1 VWKKEEGLPVQA
13 AVVPV
18 TSPEVS
24 RPPVA
29 RSGQATIGPS
39 IVIRGEV
46 SGNEDLLI
54 QGQVDGSVALDLH
67 SVTVGGGGRV
77 KADIAGRVIT
87 VEGTVEGNLRAKE
100 QIILRGSSTV
110 HGDLKAPRVVLE
122 DGASFRG
129 LVDMGAR
136 EVAATESHPTEK
148 AAARPAA
155 GTPQSG
161 SRPSAPLD
169 AKPDAAPGKVT
180 SSVPTR
186 PGAKGNDA
194 SERGVAS

>member
-1 VWKKEEGLPVQA
+1 MQP

-18 TSPEVS
+18 TSTEVS

-29 RSGQATIGPS
+29 RSGHATIGPS

-77 KADIAGRVIT
+77 KADITGRVIT
-87 VEGTVEGNLRAKE
+87 IEGTVEGDLRAKE

-129 LVDMGAR
+129 LVDMGSR
-136 EVAATESHPTEK
+136 DAAAAGESRPAEK

-155 GTPQSG
+155 GTPQAG
-161 SRPSAPLD
+161 ARPGTPAE
-169 AKPDAAPGKVT
+169 AKPDGAAAKV
-180 SSVPTR
+180 SGSVPTR

-194 SERGVAS
+194 SDRGVAS